1 MPKNNKLGCSYST
14 QLKLAKSL
22 KDLMSNQPFEKLSV
36 SDITNNCD
44 LHRQTLSF

>member
-22 KDLMSNQPFEKLSV
+22 KELMEIGRAHV
-36 SDITNNCD
+36 
-44 LHRQTLSF
+44 

>member
-22 KDLMSNQPFEKLSV
+22 KDLYVKPTV
-36 SDITNNCD
+36 
-44 LHRQTLSF
+44 